1 MKITELIGLAI
12 IYLVI
17 NVYLDFFKDVMYL
30 IILKF
35 KRY

>member
-35 KRY
+35 KR

>member
-1 MKITELIGLAI
+1 MKITELVGLAI

-35 KRY
+35 KR